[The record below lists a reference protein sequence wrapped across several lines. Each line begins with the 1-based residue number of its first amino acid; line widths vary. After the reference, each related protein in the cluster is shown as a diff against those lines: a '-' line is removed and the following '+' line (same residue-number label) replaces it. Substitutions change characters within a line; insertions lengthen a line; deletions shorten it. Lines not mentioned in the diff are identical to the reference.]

1 MKATKMVLL
10 CFFLFGL
17 GRSETPDIPAN
28 PVVPS
33 PQQIEYQQMEII
45 GFIHYT
51 VNAFTDKEWGDGSES
66 PEIFNPTDL
75 DVQQWVDAAKAGGM
89 QQLILTAKHHDGFC
103 LWPSEYTEHS
113 IKNSPYKNGQGDLV
127 RELSEACRAA
137 GLKFGVYLSP
147 WDRNHAEYAKPAYI
161 TYYRNQLRELL
172 TQYGPISEMWFDG
185 ANGGDG
191 WYGGANETRRIDRKT
206 YYEWPATWALVKE
219 LQPDILI
226 FSDAG
231 PDIRWIGNEKG
242 IAGEPCWSL
251 FDRSKVEVG
260 NADRDYLNTGDPNG
274 PHWVVGECDVSI
286 RPGWF
291 YHKDEDDQVK
301 TPQQL
306 VDLYYKSVGRNGT
319 LLLNLPPD
327 QRGLIHENDVQ
338 SLKAFRAILKETFK
352 TNLITGAHAQASSVW
367 SQDDKFSA
375 SNCVDDNPDSYWAA
389 KEGEIQSVVM
399 IELDESKTFDRIML
413 QEPIHLGQRI
423 AKFAIDA
430 EIGGSWKQVALGTTI
445 GYKRLLRIEPITA
458 SKLRVNILEANNTP
472 AISNMGLYKA
482 SALE

>member
-1 MKATKMVLL
+1 MKCFNTLCVVLTVSITAL
-10 CFFLFGL
+10 AD
-17 GRSETPDIPAN
+17 TPDIPAN

-33 PQQIEYQQMEII
+33 PQQIDYQQMEII

-66 PEIFNPTDL
+66 PEIFNPTEL

-127 RELSEACRAA
+127 SELSEACRAA

-147 WDRNHAEYAKPAYI
+147 WDRNYAEYARPEYL

-206 YYEWPATWALVKE
+206 YYEWPETWALVKE
-219 LQPDILI
+219 LQPNILI

-242 IAGEPCWSL
+242 IAGETCWSM

-260 NADRDYLNTGDPNG
+260 NADREYLNSGDPDG

-352 TNLITGAHAQASSVW
+352 TNLVTGAHAQANSVW
-367 SQDDKFSA
+367 SSNAKFSA
-375 SNCVDDNPDSYWAA
+375 RNCVDDDPDSYWAA
-389 KEGEIQSVVM
+389 KEDEIQSVVM
-399 IELDESKTFDRIML
+399 IQLDEPKTFDRIML
-413 QEPIHLGQRI
+413 QEPIRLGQRI

-430 EIGGSWKQVALGTTI
+430 EIDGSWKQVALGTTI

-458 SKLRVNILEANNTP
+458 SKIRLNILDANNTP
-472 AISNMGLYKA
+472 AISNVGLYKA